1 MDIRQQIVELCKER
15 IAAAKDKENLR
26 IFLYD
31 IIGALNRGE
40 KNPLK
45 IPNQGVAENVL
56 ETIRK
61 YGTEDQSNKA
71 LNILGKWQNILPHLQ
86 KWFLEKGRTG
96 LCTFPEAGYVR
107 QLPGRW
113 ATLLV
118 PAKPLCSQ
126 GQTYC

>member
-31 IIGALNRGE
+31 IIAALNGGE

-45 IPNQGVAENVL
+45 ITNQAVADAVFY
-56 ETIRK
+56 TIQK

-71 LNILGKWQNILPHLQ
+71 LNILGKWQNI
-86 KWFLEKGRTG
+86 
-96 LCTFPEAGYVR
+96 
-107 QLPGRW
+107 
-113 ATLLV
+113 
-118 PAKPLCSQ
+118 S
-126 GQTYC
+126 